1 MSLIG
6 SLLRRRDIW
15 KRIGTERLTEP
26 LHLNVIALFV
36 AAFGNTRAKIAFDLL
51 VRQQHAFGLLQGAD
65 LARSQGL
72 GEVTAVELGVGAGT
86 GLLNLCELAARV
98 ERATGVHFHIVGFD
112 TGAGMPPPTDYRDH
126 PELYASGDYAMD
138 HQALVAALPSDA
150 RLILGDLSETMGDF
164 VAGMTPEAPLCFV
177 TLDVDFYSSTR
188 HALELFA
195 GPPDCYFPY
204 LDVYVDDIALPT
216 HTRYAGEQLAISEF
230 NDANDVRKLEFDR
243 FLVHSRVFK
252 HAEWLAHMYKLHV
265 LDHPRRNEVTRSG
278 GVRVENPYLRT

>member
-1 MSLIG
+1 VSLIG

-26 LHLNVIALFV
+26 LHLNVIALLV

-51 VRQQHAFGLLQGAD
+51 VRQQHAYALLHGAD

-72 GEVTAVELGVGAGT
+72 RQVTVVELGVGAGT
-86 GLLNLCELAARV
+86 GLLNLCQLAERV
-98 ERATGVHFHIVGFD
+98 ERETGVHFHIVGFD

-126 PELYASGDYAMD
+126 PELYASGDYTMD
-138 HQALVAALPSDA
+138 RQALVAALPPDA

-164 VAGMTPEAPLCFV
+164 VASITPDAPLAFV

-188 HALELFA
+188 HALDLLT
-195 GPPDCYFPY
+195 GPPNCYFPY
-204 LDVYVDDIALPT
+204 VNVYVDDVALPT
-216 HTRYAGEQLAISEF
+216 HTRYAGEQLAMSEF
-230 NDANDVRKLEFDR
+230 NDANDLRKLEFDR

-252 HAEWLAHMYKLHV
+252 HAEWLSHMYKLHV
-265 LDHPRRNEVTRSG
+265 LDHPRRNDVARAG
-278 GVRVENPYLRT
+278 GVRVENPYLPR